1 MSNSTVMWTVIAL
14 VALAAVIAAIF
25 ASRRS
30 ARMRSAELRR
40 RFGPEYDRA
49 VEELGSESRAEREL
63 AARTR
68 RVGRL
73 RFQELSD
80 ADRSRFE
87 STWTRIQAQFVDD
100 PLAAVAGA
108 NQLIKEVMVARGY
121 PADGF
126 EQRVADLS
134 VEHPDVVQHY
144 RAARALSDPTRNQ
157 SIGTEDL
164 RQAVVHYRVLFADL
178 LQEHGT
184 ELRPVTQSY
193 EPAPSHDG
201 NEPRVTH

>member
-1 MSNSTVMWTVIAL
+1 MSNSTVMWTVIVL
-14 VALAAVIAAIF
+14 VAIAAVIAAVV
-25 ASRRS
+25 ASRRR

-49 VEELGSESRAEREL
+49 VEEMGSETRAEREL
-63 AARTR
+63 AARAR

-73 RFQELSD
+73 RFHELTD

-87 STWTRIQAQFVDD
+87 STWNRIQTQFVDD

-134 VEHPDVVQHY
+134 VEHPEVVQHY
-144 RAARALSDPTRNQ
+144 LSRLAQ
-157 SIGTEDL
+157 
-164 RQAVVHYRVLFADL
+164 
-178 LQEHGT
+178 
-184 ELRPVTQSY
+184 
-193 EPAPSHDG
+193 
-201 NEPRVTH
+201 